1 MKLYIET
8 SVPNMLFHNDAPD
21 KQEMTKVFVGWL
33 KVSAHELFVSDIV
46 IQEIQR
52 TKDERR
58 LLLVKAVESFEAVQL
73 PLTPEARALGEQY
86 LSEAVLPAR
95 FRDDLF
101 HVAIAVCHHMDMVV
115 SWNMKHLAN
124 ANKVARLNAV
134 NRSQGRA
141 MIRIHTPQEVMGL

>member
-8 SVPNMLFHNDAPD
+8 SVPNMLYHNDAPD

-58 LLLVKAVESFEAVQL
+58 SLLVKAVESFKAVQL

-86 LSEAVLPAR
+86 LSEEVLPAR

-101 HVAIAVCHHMDMVV
+101 HVAIAVCHQMDM
-115 SWNMKHLAN
+115 S
-124 ANKVARLNAV
+124 
-134 NRSQGRA
+134 
-141 MIRIHTPQEVMGL
+141 